1 MASKKPDARART
13 EIGGQ
18 SRTRGVRSISKD
30 ERPCVARS
38 GRRSRGRESASR
50 RTLGV
55 GNEAASSCGGGSR
68 SGRGRG
74 AAVERREEEEEEE
87 AAPAPAGARR
97 RRSLVDGA
105 SAQHDETT
113 SSCSLCSAAV
123 SVCSC
128 VCQPAKGD
136 RGRELY
142 GPDGLGPLE
151 AAHH

>member
-74 AAVERREEEEEEE
+74 AAVERREEEEE